1 MKHALI
7 VSALVLAFV
16 APVSAASKPTELS
29 YSITDNRRI
38 LSIYYKSNPDSH
50 MIAGLDNVHAPANE
64 GWFRLQN
71 GFMPYTVANGIPLV
85 ADTKLYIPDTS
96 NMVATDAFQGGFL
109 RDQTNTATLGA
120 LVVSNGAG
128 PGLSI
133 SGVYNSTAPAVA
145 NGTASSLQ
153 LDANG
158 ALIFADGGKTYV
170 VLNQAN
176 VACTNLFTL
185 GVRVVEYVNPGIAQI
200 HPFVLYDENAA
211 NCTGF
216 SVFGN
221 THPNETTGPLLGA
234 AQYIHDGIR
243 TTNGLSVEWFG
254 GGVIASSVPFIQVQ

>member
-1 MKHALI
+1 MKY
-7 VSALVLAFV
+7 ALVAALLALGLPQ
-16 APVSAASKPTELS
+16 AASAASKPTTLS

-133 SGVYNSTAPAVA
+133 SGVYNSTAPIIT
-145 NGTASSLQ
+145 NGSASSLQ
-153 LDANG
+153 ITSAG
-158 ALIFADGGKTYV
+158 ELIIAIGGKTYIA
-170 VLNQAN
+170 LNAAN
-176 VACTNLFTL
+176 VTCTPLFTASI
-185 GVRVVEYVNPGIAQI
+185 RIVELVNPGVAQT
-200 HPFVLYDENAA
+200 HPFTMYDENTTS
-211 NCTGF
+211 CTGF
-216 SVFGN
+216 SLWGN
-221 THPNETTGPLLGA
+221 THANEATGPVLGPGQA
-234 AQYIHDGIR
+234 IAIGVK
-243 TTNGLSVEWFG
+243 TTNGLTYEWFG
-254 GGVIASSVPFIQVQ
+254 GGVNASSIPYVQVQ